1 MRSLSV
7 LAILLVVT
15 TSSAHADPAITPLA
29 RSCAEVADDGLDP
42 ATQARAVATLA
53 HVLERADL
61 FVVDRDCTEVYRIQ
75 NAPDGDLVIL
85 IGPGARVTARR
96 GDHPALGELYSELL
110 VRQRRQRA
118 QADAEAAALQ
128 AATAREAAA
137 RAAAARQAPGGEA
150 PADKQSAEEPIA
162 NDTSSVTPAPEVA
175 TADTPDTEPPP
186 ADTPAAGEP
195 PAPPARENLFYARLG
210 FGAVN
215 VGTNDGGGGA
225 YGLGMRI
232 PRGTYA
238 VDVSLDGIAGVAV
251 SLKALAMTLPEAGR
265 TGAIYGGVGMSAS
278 KVSSTDWSGGYMVD
292 NSGGGIGAEL
302 SAGVMIERQHRAFIQ
317 ADMSLPFYSAGD
329 AYPIMFA
336 LSLGFGFKHR

>member
-1 MRSLSV
+1 MRSLPV
-7 LAILLVVT
+7 LAILLT
-15 TSSAHADPAITPLA
+15 ATASTALADPTVTPLA

-42 ATQARAVATLA
+42 ATHARAVATLA

-75 NAPDGDLVIL
+75 NAPEGDLVVL

-96 GDHPALGELYSELL
+96 GEHPRLGELYSDLL
-110 VRQRRQRA
+110 TRQRYQRA
-118 QADAEAAALQ
+118 RADADAAALE

-137 RAAAARQAPGGEA
+137 RAATARQAPGGEA
-150 PADKQSAEEPIA
+150 PAADTPSAEEPIA
-162 NDTSSVTPAPEVA
+162 NDPSSVAPAPDVA
-175 TADTPDTEPPP
+175 TADAPNVEPLPI
-186 ADTPAAGEP
+186 DTPAGGEFA
-195 PAPPARENLFYARLG
+195 APPRENLFYARLG

-215 VGTNDGGGGA
+215 IGTNDGGGGA
-225 YGLGMRI
+225 YGVGLRI
-232 PRGTYA
+232 PRGMYS

-251 SLKALAMTLPEAGR
+251 SLKGEAMTLPEEGR
-265 TGAIYGGVGMSAS
+265 AGAIYGGVGMSLS
-278 KVSSTDWSGGYMVD
+278 KVSSTDYSGGYMVD

-317 ADMSLPFYSAGD
+317 GDLSLPFYTSGD
-329 AYPIMFA
+329 SYPVMFA